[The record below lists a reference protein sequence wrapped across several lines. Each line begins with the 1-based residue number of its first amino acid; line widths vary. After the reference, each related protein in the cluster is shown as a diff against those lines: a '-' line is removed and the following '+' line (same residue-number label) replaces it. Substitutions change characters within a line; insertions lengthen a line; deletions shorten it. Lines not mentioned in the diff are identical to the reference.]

1 MFFEGILLKD
11 ALRNVTI
18 ILWQSLSPVSVV
30 LVSQKDLGLFVSI
43 ILNKVP
49 FKVLKHVLEFTLLV
63 KGKVSMNSLRYL
75 FVSIFILLSEKSMLR
90 SPVTRILSYLFTA
103 LLRVLE
109 TSLKN
114 FSLLPSIES
123 LYANMMNHFF
133 PPPNLFLSLLN
144 GGIW

>member
-11 ALRNVTI
+11 ALRNITI

-123 LYANMMNHFF
+123 LYANIMNHFF
-133 PPPNLFLSLLN
+133 PPPKLFLSLLN